1 MVRRNAKMQYQGIIK
16 KIHLA
21 EKEIEKLKSNDFSAK
36 TSVLRMKVKS
46 GESLDAILPEAF
58 ALVRVAIKRVL
69 GLEAFDVQLMGAI
82 AAHKGDI
89 VEMRTGEGKTLTIIF
104 PAFLNAL
111 KGSVHVVTVNDYLA
125 KRDAHWMQKVYRYLG
140 INVNYITSETNNF
153 DRQVAYASDVVYVTN
168 DELCFD
174 YLKDNMI
181 YDVTDKRQQGFDF
194 AIVDEA
200 DSILVDEAQIPLVI
214 STSQTSTEESKKIFK
229 KLNNVV
235 TQLQEKV
242 DFKLDKKN
250 QTIFLT
256 IEGIKKIE
264 KFTNVSNLYEGDR
277 EESQL
282 YYIECLLKA
291 HFLFKRGK
299 DYIIEKDKVVIV
311 NEFTGRLMPSHRYYQ
326 GIHQAIEV
334 KEGMKIRDENET
346 LALVTYQH
354 FFRQYKKMAGFTG
367 TAQTAEKEFRLIYGK
382 KITPVP
388 TNKPIIRKD
397 LPDRFFLSWEDKVNY
412 LAWILQEYF
421 FKKRAALI
429 GTRSVNKSIQIQKA
443 LIEENIPSNVLNAKH
458 TVREAEIV
466 SQAGQSQTMTV
477 ATNMAGRGTDIEL
490 SPEVRKLGGLIIY
503 GTEKHN
509 AQRID
514 NQLIGRA
521 GRQGDPGQAQFL
533 ISADDSLIRSYF
545 RKDYE
550 KEIKKYKNI
559 EKGIESKKLEKLLT
573 QAQKRV
579 EGAFLNQRIL
589 NFEFDKVLER
599 QRQSFYKQRERI
611 VQDDNL
617 KDETLTLLMD
627 ETVSNVSKKFLF
639 RKKMIEVEK
648 LKEIVEY
655 LSGLIGNPWF
665 SVKVSKKD
673 FYSSAEIKNKI
684 KESLIKYY
692 EDFEYYYSAEKLRK
706 MEKIVTLK
714 VLDLSW
720 SAHLK
725 NVEQLQESVLISS
738 LGKGNFFEDY
748 RIRMNNIYK
757 EMLRGVPEV
766 LTLTF
771 LKTVNR
777 LWKDKNPK

>member
-1 MVRRNAKMQYQGIIK
+1 MASKKAGMKFRDVIR

-21 EKEIEKLKSNDFSAK
+21 EEKIEKMKSDDFSAK
-36 TSVLRMKVKS
+36 TSVLRMKAKS
-46 GESLDAILPEAF
+46 GESLDDLLPEAF
-58 ALVRVAIKRVL
+58 ALVRVAIRRVL

-82 AAHKGDI
+82 VAHKGDI

-125 KRDAHWMQKVYRYLG
+125 ERDAHWMRKVYKYLG
-140 INVNYITSETNNF
+140 LNVNYLTSQTNNF
-153 DRQVAYASDVVYVTN
+153 DRQVAYASDVVYATN

-174 YLKDNMI
+174 YLKDNMV

-214 STSQTSTEESKKIFK
+214 STSQSSSEESKKIFA
-229 KLNNVV
+229 KLNKVIG
-235 TQLQEKV
+235 QLQEKV

-256 IEGIKKIE
+256 IKGIKKIE
-264 KFTNVSNLYEGDR
+264 KFTNVENLYHGDQ
-277 EESQL
+277 ENSHL
-282 YYIECLLKA
+282 YYVECLLKA

-299 DYIIEKDKVVIV
+299 DYILEDDKVVIV
-311 NEFTGRLMPSHRYYQ
+311 NEFTGRLMPNHRYYQ
-326 GIHQAIEV
+326 GIHQAIEI
-334 KEGMKIRDENET
+334 KENLEIKDENET
-346 LALVTYQH
+346 LALTTYQH
-354 FFRQYKKMAGFTG
+354 FFRQYKKMSGFTG
-367 TAQTAEKEFRLIYGK
+367 TARTAEKEFRLIYGK
-382 KITPVP
+382 KVTSVP
-388 TNKPIIRKD
+388 TNRPIARKD
-397 LPDRFFLSWEDKVNY
+397 SPDRFFVNWEDKINY
-412 LAWILQEYF
+412 LSWILQGYF

-429 GTRSVNKSIQIQKA
+429 GTRSVNKSGQVQEA
-443 LIEENIPSNVLNAKH
+443 LAEENIPSNVLNAKH
-458 TVREAEIV
+458 TDREAEIV

-490 SPEVRKLGGLIIY
+490 ASEVKDLGGLIVY
-503 GTEKHN
+503 GTERHN
-509 AQRID
+509 ARRID

-521 GRQGDPGQAQFL
+521 GRQGDPGQTQFL

-559 EKGIESKKLEKLLT
+559 EKGVESKKLERLLS

-579 EGAFLNQRIL
+579 ESAFLNQRIL

-599 QRQSFYKQRERI
+599 QRQSFYRQRERI
-611 VQDDNL
+611 LQDENL
-617 KDETLTLLMD
+617 KEETLSLLID
-627 ETVSNVSKKFLF
+627 EVISDISRKFILKK
-639 RKKMIEVEK
+639 KKIEIDK
-648 LKEIVEY
+648 LKEIMSY
-655 LSGLIGNPWF
+655 LSGLVGNPWF
-665 SVKVSKKD
+665 SIKIKKKD
-673 FYSSAEIKNKI
+673 FYSSAEIKK
-684 KESLIKYY
+684 KTKDALVKYY
-692 EDFEYYYSAEKLRK
+692 EDFEYYYSSEKLRK

-720 SAHLK
+720 SMHLK
-725 NVEQLQESVLISS
+725 DVEQLQESVLISS

-748 RIRMNNIYK
+748 RIRMSEIYK
-757 EMLRGVPEV
+757 KMLRGVPEI
-766 LTLTF
+766 LCQTF
-771 LKTVNR
+771 FKTVNR
-777 LWKDKNPK
+777 LWKDKNL